1 MVFLPGAAEIAEAE
15 KALLKR
21 LGGDHEMY
29 VVPLH
34 GQLTPKEQ
42 QRAFAKP
49 PDRDARKIVLA
60 TNVAETSLTIP
71 DVVYVVDSGRVKRLT
86 HDPTTHLAALTE
98 GRCSRASAAQRR
110 GRAGRVKPGVCVRL
124 YDRDVASNEMPETDL
139 PEMHTVPLESLV
151 MAAMASRPETS
162 PEAFLASALDPPPSA
177 AVRAAIA
184 RLRSIGAVVNAASTD
199 DALSDNTN
207 SLTLTPLGFHLSH
220 LPVEP
225 RLGKMLVYAVALG
238 CLPAVLTAAAAM
250 SCKPMFHDAADK
262 AAATRAKRDASDKRG
277 GASDHLAAA
286 EGFDAW
292 RDAAG
297 GGGGGGGGGRGAVCR
312 EMKLSYS
319 TMHEIHQVRNQ
330 LKERLAES
338 GFRPDAPAASA
349 HASND
354 DLVRAVL
361 VAGLFPNVARV
372 AAGGGGGGGGRG
384 SGGRG
389 GKRQGNGP
397 RVVNSR
403 GVEVTIHPSSVNASS
418 AELPGP
424 REGYYAYQEEVETS
438 RVFLRETTA
447 APSEAIL
454 LFGGALSV
462 DHAASTVTVSAGGGG
477 DGSNSTGGNKPFVF
491 AAKPETGVLFKLL
504 RSELDRQ
511 LAAAAADP
519 EALATRGLGGTD
531 AGERLMEV
539 LLKLLPGTRAG
550 R

>member
-1 MVFLPGAAEIAEAE
+1 M
-15 KALLKR
+15 
-21 LGGDHEMY
+21 
-29 VVPLH
+29 
-34 GQLTPKEQ
+34 
-42 QRAFAKP
+42 
-49 PDRDARKIVLA
+49 
-60 TNVAETSLTIP
+60 
-71 DVVYVVDSGRVKRLT
+71 
-86 HDPTTHLAALTE
+86 
-98 GRCSRASAAQRR
+98 
-110 GRAGRVKPGVCVRL
+110 
-124 YDRDVASNEMPETDL
+124 
-139 PEMHTVPLESLV
+139 
-151 MAAMASRPETS
+151 
-162 PEAFLASALDPPPSA
+162 
-177 AVRAAIA
+177 
-184 RLRSIGAVVNAASTD
+184 
-199 DALSDNTN
+199 
-207 SLTLTPLGFHLSH
+207 
-220 LPVEP
+220 
-225 RLGKMLVYAVALG
+225 YAVALG

-397 RVVNSR
+397 SRREQSRRRSHDPPVERERVLR
-403 GVEVTIHPSSVNASS
+403 GAPRAEGGVLRVPGGGGDVE
-418 AELPGP
+418 G
-424 REGYYAYQEEVETS
+424 
-438 RVFLRETTA
+438 FLRETTA

-519 EALATRGLGGTD
+519 EALATRGLG
-531 AGERLMEV
+531 AR
-539 LLKLLPGTRAG
+539 TRASG
-550 R
+550 